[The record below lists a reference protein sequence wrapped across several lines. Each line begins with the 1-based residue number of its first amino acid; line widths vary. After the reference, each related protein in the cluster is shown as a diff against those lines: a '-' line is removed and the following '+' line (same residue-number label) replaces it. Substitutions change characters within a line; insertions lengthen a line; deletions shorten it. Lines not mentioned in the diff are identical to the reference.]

1 MKVAIITD
9 QHFGMRKGSQI
20 FHDYMKKFYDE
31 VFFPFL
37 DKNKITTVL
46 DLGDTFDNRKSID
59 FWSLDWAKTNYYDPL
74 ASRGI
79 QVYTVV
85 GNHTAYY
92 KNTLGI
98 NAIKLLLQEYENVH
112 LIERPETIN
121 VGGLD
126 VCFIPWI
133 CVDNETETYEEIA
146 KTSATIAMGH
156 LELSGFEAHVG
167 YYMDHGMSR
176 EVFSKFKKVFS
187 GHFHHRSHSDNIYY
201 LGNPYQMYWN
211 DFGDVRGFHA
221 FDTQTTNLK
230 FIPNPFKMFEKI
242 YYDDTIGLHF
252 DDQYDFKQ
260 HKDKYVKLVVV
271 NKKDLYQFDMFVDK
285 LLQAD
290 CHEVKIVEDFS
301 DLDATN
307 VSDDIVENTQDTM
320 TLLELYIDDLPVD
333 LSKDRLKNTTR
344 QLYIEAQDLE
354 I

>member
-133 CVDNETETYEEIA
+133 CVDNETETYEEISN
-146 KTSATIAMGH
+146 TSATIAMGH

-211 DFGDVRGFHA
+211 DHGDVRGFHM
-221 FDTQTTNLK
+221 FDTQTTELK
-230 FIPNPFKMFEKI
+230 FIKNPCIMFSKI
-242 YYDDTIGLHF
+242 YYDDTINDPDKMDMNEYSNRFVKLIVEKRTNYYA
-252 DDQYDFKQ
+252 YDSLIERLYQAGVHDLKIIDNTQEEINPTGDIEVEGTLSFLE
-260 HKDKYVKLVVV
+260 KYVEEIDYED
-271 NKKDLYQFDMFVDK
+271 KDTLKSIIGSIYAES
-285 LLQAD
+285 LQ
-290 CHEVKIVEDFS
+290 
-301 DLDATN
+301 
-307 VSDDIVENTQDTM
+307 
-320 TLLELYIDDLPVD
+320 LE
-333 LSKDRLKNTTR
+333 
-344 QLYIEAQDLE
+344 
-354 I
+354 

>member
-37 DKNKITTVL
+37 EKNKITTVL

-59 FWSLDWAKTNYYDPL
+59 FWSLDWAKKNYYDVL
-74 ASRGI
+74 ANRGI

-98 NAIKLLLQEYENVH
+98 NAINLLLQEYDNVQ
-112 LIERPETIN
+112 LIERPETIE
-121 VGGLD
+121 VGGRD
-126 VCFIPWI
+126 ICFIPWI
-133 CVDNETETYEEIA
+133 CVDNETETYDEISNTTA
-146 KTSATIAMGH
+146 EICMGH

-187 GHFHHRSHSDNIYY
+187 GHFHHRSSSDNIHY

-211 DFGDVRGFHA
+211 DYGDVRGFHV
-221 FDTQTTNLK
+221 FDTQSTKLNFVK
-230 FIPNPFKMFEKI
+230 NPFDMFTKI
-242 YYDDTIGLHF
+242 YYDDTVVDPDSIDENKCAEKFVKLIVEKRTNYYA
-252 DDQYDFKQ
+252 YDSLVERLYRVGVHDLKIIDNTQEEINPSGDIEVEGTLSFLE
-260 HKDKYVKLVVV
+260 KYVEEIDYED
-271 NKKDLYQFDMFVDK
+271 KDTLKSIIGSIYAES
-285 LLQAD
+285 LQ
-290 CHEVKIVEDFS
+290 
-301 DLDATN
+301 
-307 VSDDIVENTQDTM
+307 
-320 TLLELYIDDLPVD
+320 LE
-333 LSKDRLKNTTR
+333 
-344 QLYIEAQDLE
+344 
-354 I
+354 

>member
-59 FWSLDWAKTNYYDPL
+59 FWSLDWAKKNYYENL
-74 ASRGI
+74 AQRGI
-79 QVYTVV
+79 KVYTVV

-98 NAIKLLLQEYENVH
+98 NAINLLLQEYDNVQ

-126 VCFIPWI
+126 ICFVPWI
-133 CVDNETETYEEIA
+133 CVDNETETYQEIA
-146 KTSATIAMGH
+146 NTSANICMGH
-156 LELSGFEAHVG
+156 LELSGFEAHQG

-176 EVFSKFKKVFS
+176 DVFSKFKKVFS

-211 DFGDVRGFHA
+211 DFGDVRGFHL
-221 FDTQTTNLK
+221 FDTQTTKLK
-230 FIPNPFKMFEKI
+230 FIANPFKMFEKI
-242 YYDDTIGLHF
+242 YYNDSAENPDEIDTN
-252 DDQYDFKQ
+252 QYKEKF
-260 HKDKYVKLVVV
+260 VKLIVEKRT
-271 NKKDLYQFDMFVDK
+271 NYYAYDNLIERLYQVGVHDLKIIDNTNEEINPSGDIEIEGTLSFLERYVEEIDYEDK
-285 LLQAD
+285 DTLKSIIGSIYTESLQ
-290 CHEVKIVEDFS
+290 
-301 DLDATN
+301 
-307 VSDDIVENTQDTM
+307 
-320 TLLELYIDDLPVD
+320 
-333 LSKDRLKNTTR
+333 
-344 QLYIEAQDLE
+344 IE
-354 I
+354 